1 VGAIYANF
9 GKSTASPILRAVWT
23 QCNFPDI
30 PVNVREAPGGCSGT
44 TSTISAAL
52 NVVIPQTLAGLRS
65 GRSAARR
72 RLDGRSVEARHVK
85 RLIASYSARLD
96 TTDPTVLADIKR
108 LAELEALCETY
119 RSAALRREPNIDP
132 AIVVRLEGLSRR
144 LRRSLGLDTPPS
156 EAPLS
161 LEELGL

>member
-1 VGAIYANF
+1 M
-9 GKSTASPILRAVWT
+9 
-23 QCNFPDI
+23 
-30 PVNVREAPGGCSGT
+30 
-44 TSTISAAL
+44 
-52 NVVIPQTLAGLRS
+52 
-65 GRSAARR
+65 
-72 RLDGRSVEARHVK
+72 
-85 RLIASYSARLD
+85 
-96 TTDPTVLADIKR
+96 LADIKR